1 MEIII
6 GLIVAMLTWALL
18 FFIMYFIV
26 SMYIFIRQE
35 IIHTMRN
42 LKRVLKQGM
51 WDLEWQW
58 KLMKGK

>member
-1 MEIII
+1 MEIIL
-6 GLIVAMLTWALL
+6 GLIAAMLTWALL
-18 FFIMYFIV
+18 FFIMYFIA
-26 SMYIFIRQE
+26 SLYIFIRQE

-42 LKRVLKQGM
+42 LKRELKQSM